1 MILLSV
7 ICSFWDGLSRVM
19 FNGCLIFSS
28 VLDSC
33 FSMDYLAYNVLK
45 LSYVSLGIVLPM
57 LCKLFLRQSY
67 EFSNVSLI
75 LLGEEYHV
83 N

>member
-19 FNGCLIFSS
+19 FNGCLSFSS
-28 VLDSC
+28 VLAC
-33 FSMDYLAYNVLK
+33 FSKDNMAYNVLK
-45 LSYVSLGIVLPM
+45 LSYESLGIVLPM

-75 LLGEEYHV
+75 LLGEESHV